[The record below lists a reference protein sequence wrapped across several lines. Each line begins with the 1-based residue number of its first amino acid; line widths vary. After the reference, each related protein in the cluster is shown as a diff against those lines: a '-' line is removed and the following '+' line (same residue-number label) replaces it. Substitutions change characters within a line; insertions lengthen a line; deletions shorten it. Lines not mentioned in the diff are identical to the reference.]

1 MRHQCQIRLG
11 RAATGPDP
19 FAGFPLDWAGRELQ
33 FDAHAIMNDTPHRKP
48 LGKRLLLA
56 AAVLLGMLVAVELGV
71 RILLNPPVSI
81 RFSQDTDEL
90 KQLQLKRFSAVL
102 ASDPDRFWRLVPHSR
117 LPDSG
122 PGPRGPFFG
131 VISNGSGFREDHQL
145 ATQKP
150 DAETRIL
157 FLGDSCTFGYGVGFD
172 ETFVA
177 GCEDRLNEQYPDRHF
192 ECINAGVPGYSL
204 YQGWRVLD
212 VEGPRVEP
220 DIVVV
225 CFGFNDR
232 SEWDGRSDLEHAAMA
247 PPGWLAT
254 SQLAT
259 RLWQLSHQPAD
270 RPTLKPRPRVSP
282 EEFRGLLTR
291 IRQRTVRL
299 GARLVLISWCER
311 FQVTGDRDERTPWQ
325 FELYRFARRQQVPL
339 LDLVP
344 QLQDWTDQGDRP
356 ELFLDIVHVT
366 SPTHSRIAGQLVE
379 TFRPLLEPGNS
390 SP

>member
-1 MRHQCQIRLG
+1 
-11 RAATGPDP
+11 
-19 FAGFPLDWAGRELQ
+19 
-33 FDAHAIMNDTPHRKP
+33 MNDTSHRKP

-56 AAVLLGMLVAVELGV
+56 AAVLVGMLIAAELIV
-71 RILLNPPVSI
+71 RMLLNQPVSI

-90 KQLQLKRFSAVL
+90 KQLQLERFSGVL

-117 LPDSG
+117 LPESG

-131 VISNGSGFREDHQL
+131 VISNGHGFREDHAVS
-145 ATQKP
+145 ATKP
-150 DAETRIL
+150 AGETRIL
-157 FLGDSCTFGYGVGFD
+157 FLGDSCTFGYGVGFN
-172 ETFVA
+172 ETYVA
-177 GCEDRLNEQYPDRHF
+177 GCENRLNEQYPDRHF

-204 YQGWRVLD
+204 FQGWRVLD
-212 VEGPRVEP
+212 VEGPRIQP

-232 SEWDGRSDLEHAAMA
+232 SEWDGRSDLEHAAVA
-247 PPGWLAT
+247 PPGWLAP

-259 RLWQLSHQPAD
+259 RLWQLGHQPAE
-270 RPTLKPRPRVSP
+270 RPTMNPRPRVSP
-282 EEFRGLLTR
+282 EEYRGLLTR
-291 IRQRTVRL
+291 IRQRTRRL

-311 FQVTGDRDERTPWQ
+311 FQVTDDREERTPWQ

-344 QLQDWTDQGDRP
+344 LLQDWTLQVDRP

-366 SPTHSRIAGQLVE
+366 SPAHSRIAGQLIE
-379 TFRPLLEPGNS
+379 TLRPLLAPRDS